1 MRPGIPKPQLG
12 AEKGLRREVALQ
24 EAHDALEEK
33 EDVDVAWGVF
43 GARRVARFASGTSG
57 ACDGIEYGARDD
69 GCYLIQQEGEGLKL
83 AGMHKNGKMGTMVN
97 EQRLHRGAKTF
108 GSQRE
113 REREREIFA

>member
-1 MRPGIPKPQLG
+1 MRPSIPKPQLG
-12 AEKGLRREVALQ
+12 VKNGLQREVALQ

-57 ACDGIEYGARDD
+57 ACDGIAYGARDD

-83 AGMHKNGKMGTMVN
+83 AGLHKNRKLGTAVN
-97 EQRLHRGAKTF
+97 EQRLNRGAKTF
-108 GSQRE
+108 GSQIERQRE
-113 REREREIFA
+113 RGA